1 MKNTL
6 TISLG
11 ISLALGCSDS
21 PSPTTA
27 DATPGF
33 RFVFNDD
40 ATAIAANAIKTRDA
54 YLALLTASG
63 APAMQT
69 PGIQVDTKPQLVH
82 WNGTNVV
89 LPQWSNTAPQQRD
102 RIIAW
107 TGSEDAAKELYEGL
121 FHWFYEPHE
130 LTHFVQQE
138 RGMVSDLFGTELLAN
153 EMAVAF
159 WRLQPGGQEKLDR
172 LESLVKLA
180 ATNITPS
187 AGVVYDATYFDE
199 NYSTVQTNVDDYGL
213 LQFTQLLD
221 ALKRQSSL
229 DFAMLLTS
237 NIAKGVDCAP
247 VKARI
252 ATDCPALDA
261 PADLC
266 QQIILQI
273 VAASKPACDAKRD
286 AFVSCFRTEGGYTP
300 CSLTA
305 SFPPLPA
312 PCIPLVQAFATC
324 SDK

>member
-1 MKNTL
+1 
-6 TISLG
+6 
-11 ISLALGCSDS
+11 
-21 PSPTTA
+21 
-27 DATPGF
+27 
-33 RFVFNDD
+33 
-40 ATAIAANAIKTRDA
+40 
-54 YLALLTASG
+54 
-63 APAMQT
+63 
-69 PGIQVDTKPQLVH
+69 
-82 WNGTNVV
+82 
-89 LPQWSNTAPQQRD
+89 
-102 RIIAW
+102 
-107 TGSEDAAKELYEGL
+107 
-121 FHWFYEPHE
+121 

-138 RGMVSDLFGTELLAN
+138 RGMINDLFGTELLAN

-172 LESLVKLA
+172 LESLVKLVA
-180 ATNITPS
+180 PNITPS
-187 AGVVYDATYFDE
+187 AGVVYNATYFDE

-221 ALKRQSSL
+221 ALKRQSAL
-229 DFAMLLTS
+229 DFTTLLTS

-247 VKARI
+247 VKVRI

-273 VAASKPACDAKRD
+273 VAASKPACDAQRD
-286 AFVSCFRTEGGYTP
+286 AFVSFFRTEGGYTP

-312 PCIPLVQAFATC
+312 ACIPLVQAFATC